1 MMGQVVVPID
11 VPIIGDERRK
21 NWAKIVS
28 NVDPDKSDGW
38 AYEGDFI
45 DVGGIVDLATPA
57 VLLIYGEKGSRTN
70 PQIEAG
76 AYVAN
81 TDGSIT
87 RHASASGRTWAR
99 TLRDAIAEL
108 VANADQQPL
117 HRLAWDARLAAYS
130 DEALAQELKRR
141 QDST

>member
-1 MMGQVVVPID
+1 MDQVIVPID

-21 NWAKIVS
+21 NWAKVVT

-45 DVGGIVDLATPA
+45 DVGGIVDLAAPA

-99 TLRDAIAEL
+99 TLRDSIADL
-108 VANADQQPL
+108 VANAYQQPITAL
-117 HRLAWDARLAAYS
+117 EWDPRLTAYS
-130 DEALAQELKRR
+130 DDALAEELERR
-141 QDST
+141 QASS